1 MRTMILSSK
10 MVLKI
15 IFLVIALLTASV
27 TSWAQK
33 TIENSKK
40 VNSNKI
46 SFPKFTNSIT
56 DEQIQ
61 SVYSIKG
68 PDNFDFV
75 NVLVLKKDPSEKDKK
90 YNLLFLGS
98 KGSTNFKIAEIGF
111 LDLDM
116 MVETDRPEITVNHK
130 GELLIKEL
138 RSKQNQGLWE
148 RILVFRFIK
157 DELRLTGLTFF
168 LYVDADSNDEIQ
180 SCDYDFS
187 TGKGIR
193 DNRVKTIKTTPIAI
207 KDLTYK
213 QLLSCDWK

>member
-148 RILVFRFIK
+148 RILVFSF
-157 DELRLTGLTFF
+157 
-168 LYVDADSNDEIQ
+168 
-180 SCDYDFS
+180 
-187 TGKGIR
+187 
-193 DNRVKTIKTTPIAI
+193 
-207 KDLTYK
+207 YK
-213 QLLSCDWK
+213 R